1 MNSHSEHVLAL
12 LERLSRVINNDAGL
26 SELKPAQWEALRFL
40 SQANRFSKTPSSLT
54 AYLGITKG
62 TVSQT
67 LNALE
72 RKGLIYKKKDV
83 GDRRSVFLLL
93 TEKGEGILNND
104 PLKAL
109 LGAIEQ
115 LSNSQLNALSGTL
128 ELVLTSA
135 LEQRA
140 GAPFGVCN
148 SCKYFR
154 KNVADGAP
162 HRCALLQVPLSS
174 TESDL
179 ICREHSN

>member
-40 SQANRFSKTPSSLT
+40 SQANKFSRTPSALT
-54 AYLGITKG
+54 SYLGVTKG

-72 RKGLIYKKKDV
+72 RKGLICKKKDA
-83 GDRRSVFLLL
+83 GDRRSVSIQL
-93 TEKGEGILNND
+93 TEKGKGILNND

-115 LSNSQLNALSGTL
+115 LSNSQLNTLASTL
-128 ELVLTSA
+128 ELVLTTA
-135 LEQRA
+135 LQQRA
-140 GAPFGVCN
+140 GAPFGVCK
-148 SCKYFR
+148 SCKYFMR
-154 KNVADGAP
+154 NVVDGTP
-162 HRCALLQVPLSS
+162 HRCALLQVPLTSM
-174 TESDL
+174 ESDL
-179 ICREHSN
+179 ICREHTN